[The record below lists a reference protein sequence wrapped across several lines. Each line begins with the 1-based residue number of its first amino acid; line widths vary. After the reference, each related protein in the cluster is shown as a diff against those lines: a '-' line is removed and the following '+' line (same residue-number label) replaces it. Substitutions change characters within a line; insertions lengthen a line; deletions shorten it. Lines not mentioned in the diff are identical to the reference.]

1 MKLSAVLMLSA
12 ALTIPAL
19 TATVEAKQPTVV
31 AATPVVVL
39 MPFLTDNPDFFALT
53 PQQRQA
59 VTKIAQTSGAQREAL
74 DQSILDLR
82 SELREELL
90 KFKTDAKLVKQLS
103 DELAKQESARV
114 KLSIDCAQGLRS
126 TLTAEQWKTLI
137 ELALQ

>member
-90 KFKTDAKLVKQLS
+90 KFKIDAKLVKQLS

>member
-1 MKLSAVLMLSA
+1 MKHAFSV
-12 ALTIPAL
+12 ALLAL
-19 TATVEAKQPTVV
+19 LVTLLGATVQAKQPTIV

-39 MPFLTDNPDFFALT
+39 MPFLTDNPDFFALST
-53 PQQRQA
+53 EQRQA
-59 VTKIAQTSGAQREAL
+59 VTKIAQASGAKREAL

-90 KFKTDAKLVKQLS
+90 KFKADAKLIKQLT
-103 DELAKQESARV
+103 DELAKQEVARLQ
-114 KLSIDCAQGLRS
+114 LSIECAKGLRS